1 MSDKVQETL
10 AEEAREETFDTSDRE
25 QVNKARKKASRTRA
39 DRLEFVKAAMG
50 LEQGRAWF
58 YDLLV
63 RCRTINTPFST
74 DPYDTAFKCGMQ
86 NIGLTIMLDIQ
97 DAAPD
102 KYLTMVTEAR
112 GK

>member
-1 MSDKVQETL
+1 MSDKVQETV
-10 AEEAREETFDTSDRE
+10 EEDLREETVDTSDPVS
-25 QVNKARKKASRTRA
+25 VNRSRKKASRTRA

-50 LEQGRAWF
+50 VEQGRAWF

-86 NIGLTIMLDIQ
+86 NIGLSVMLDIQ

-102 KYLTMVTEAR
+102 KYITMVTEAR